1 MQGEVL
7 NKLRFGS
14 DTAEYE
20 GVGVM
25 SALGLI
31 FGIYLA
37 VEQVGTGTLRA
48 QQVHQDHETV
58 EVALPHDALVRELSE
73 GDNFHGGG

>member
-1 MQGEVL
+1 MQGEVF

-37 VEQVGTGTLRA
+37 VEQVSTGILRA
-48 QQVHQDHETV
+48 EHVGKCIF
-58 EVALPHDALVRELSE
+58 ALAYLMLSE
-73 GDNFHGGG
+73 LRQIR

>member
-14 DTAEYE
+14 DTVEYD

-25 SALGLI
+25 SVLGLI
-31 FGIYLA
+31 FGIYPA
-37 VEQVGTGTLRA
+37 VEQVGTGTLHA
-48 QQVHQDHETV
+48 QQVHQDHETG
-58 EVALPHDALVRELSE
+58 EVALPHDALVRELRE
-73 GDNFHGGG
+73 GDNFLGRG